1 MRNFTKQTEL
11 NWIDTHEIGE
21 GIDDFND
28 PDLNR
33 AFGKFCIM
41 DDQGAYNKFLEED
54 LQYYEEEINND
65 TCTLVHETVVE
76 TLKQVNLVFKNLGID
91 LEFKQADMV
100 EYTSFMLTG
109 KGDTPEDIAY
119 RIRRLVDGKTV

>member
-1 MRNFTKQTEL
+1 MRNFTKQEHL
-11 NWIDTHEIGE
+11 NDIDTNEIGE

-41 DDQGAYNKFLEED
+41 DDQGAYNKFLSED
-54 LQYYEEEINND
+54 LQYYDEEINND

-76 TLKQVNLVFKNLGID
+76 TLKQVNVVFKNLGID
-91 LEFKQADMV
+91 LEFKTADMV
-100 EYTSFMLTG
+100 EYTAFMLTG
-109 KGDTPEDIAY
+109 KGDTPDDMAH
-119 RIRRLVDGKTV
+119 RIRRLVAGQTV

>member
-1 MRNFTKQTEL
+1 MHTYTKQADL
-11 NWIDTHEIGE
+11 NSIDTNDIGE
-21 GIDDFND
+21 HIEDFGD
-28 PDLNR
+28 ETLNK

-41 DDQGAYNKFLEED
+41 DDQIAFHKVLTDEVGFD
-54 LQYYEEEINND
+54 DDEIDNGHYD
-65 TCTLVHETVVE
+65 IVQKTVEE

-100 EYTSFMLTG
+100 EHYAYMLTG
-109 KGDTPEDIAY
+109 KGDTPEDMGV

>member
-1 MRNFTKQTEL
+1 MRNFTKQERL
-11 NWIDTHEIGE
+11 NSIDTNDIGE

-28 PDLNR
+28 PTLNR

-41 DDQGAYNKFLEED
+41 DDQNAYGKFLQED
-54 LQYYEEEINND
+54 LGYYEEEIED
-65 TCTLVHETVVE
+65 GTHALVHDTVVE

-91 LEFKQADMV
+91 LEFKEADMV
-100 EYTSFMLTG
+100 EYTAFMLTG
-109 KGDTPEDIAY
+109 KGDTPEDMAY

>member
-11 NWIDTHEIGE
+11 NWIDANDIGE
-21 GIDDFND
+21 HIDDFMD

-41 DDQGAYNKFLEED
+41 DDQCAYNNFLEQD
-54 LQYYEEEINND
+54 LGYCNDEINGD
-65 TCTLVHETVVE
+65 TCALVHDTVVE

-100 EYTSFMLTG
+100 EYVGFMLTG

>member
-1 MRNFTKQTEL
+1 MRTFTKQERL
-11 NWIDTHEIGE
+11 NDIDSNDIGE
-21 GIDDFND
+21 HIEDFMD

-76 TLKQVNLVFKNLGID
+76 TLKQVNVVFKNLGID
-91 LEFKQADMV
+91 LEFKSADMV
-100 EYTSFMLTG
+100 EYTAFMLTG
-109 KGDTPEDIAY
+109 KGDTPEDMAH
-119 RIRRLVDGKTV
+119 RIRRLVAGQTV

>member
-1 MRNFTKQTEL
+1 MHTYRKQTEL
-11 NWIDTHEIGE
+11 NWVDTHEISE
-21 GIDDFND
+21 GIEDFDN
-28 PDLNR
+28 PDLNQ

-41 DDQGAYNKFLEED
+41 DDQGAYRRFLEED
-54 LQYYEEEINND
+54 LQYYDEEINND

-109 KGDTPEDIAY
+109 KGDTPEDMAL
-119 RIRRLVDGKTV
+119 RIRRLVAGKTV

>member
-1 MRNFTKQTEL
+1 MHTYTKQTDL
-11 NWIDTHEIGE
+11 GWIDSNDIGE
-21 GIDDFND
+21 HIEDFDD

-41 DDQGAYNKFLEED
+41 DDQGAYRNFLEQD
-54 LQYYEEEINND
+54 LNYYDEEINND

-100 EYTSFMLTG
+100 EYTAFMLTG
-109 KGDTPEDIAY
+109 KGDTPEDMGV
-119 RIRRLVDGKTV
+119 RIRRLVDRKPV

>member
-1 MRNFTKQTEL
+1 MHTYTKQSTLNEIDTNDIGVYIEDFDNPEL
-11 NWIDTHEIGE
+11 NQ
-21 GIDDFND
+21 
-28 PDLNR
+28 

-41 DDQGAYNKFLEED
+41 DDQVAFHDILGD
-54 LQYYEEEINND
+54 MGYEQDEMDDGQLDI
-65 TCTLVHETVVE
+65 VQKTVEE

-100 EYTSFMLTG
+100 EYYAYMLTG
-109 KGDTPEDIAY
+109 KGDTPEDMGV